1 MTDNRSA
8 SDGRRLAGE
17 SQRPAPVPVRHFVGL
32 DLGQRSD
39 PSALAVL
46 EDADAFNQDTG
57 TWERSLSVRHL
68 KRWPLGAKYPA
79 IVEDVRSMLAS
90 PKLLDPVLIVDETGC
105 GAAVCDLFEQAEVR
119 GTLRRA
125 WITAGHAV
133 KRDEASARWNVPKKA
148 LVSILQSLMQRNKLA
163 VANLPERAVL
173 MKELLNFKV
182 KISAAANELFAA
194 WREGEHDDLVL
205 ATALACWAAEG
216 TASRLDPDAV
226 PHAFGGRG
234 EPPIY
239 RDRRRGGIDGW

>member
-1 MTDNRSA
+1 MTDDRNA
-8 SDGRRLAGE
+8 NDGRRPADKP
-17 SQRPAPVPVRHFVGL
+17 QRAAPVPVRHFVGL

-46 EDADAFNQDTG
+46 EDADAWQQETG
-57 TWERSLSVRHL
+57 TWERALSVRHL
-68 KRWPLGAKYPA
+68 KRWPLGTKYPA
-79 IVEDVRSMLAS
+79 IVEDARSMLAS

-105 GAAVCDLFEQAEVR
+105 GAAVCDLFEQAEIR
-119 GTLRRA
+119 GIMRRV

-163 VANLPERAVL
+163 VAKLPERAVL
-173 MKELLNFKV
+173 MKELLNFRV

-205 ATALACWAAEG
+205 AAALACWAAEG
-216 TASRLDPDAV
+216 ADSRLDPDAQ
-226 PHAFGGRG
+226 PIAFGGRG
-234 EPPIY
+234 EPGAY
-239 RDRRRGGIDGW
+239 VDRGRGVDRW